1 MTSMKT
7 FYYCGA
13 SACAPLAN
21 RHLHKEASLTTTRP
35 AQTILKSSAAVSLK
49 IKLSPMVAR
58 AVMPLKDIR
67 VVTRSTKMKAGQ
79 EMIKRV

>member
-13 SACAPLAN
+13 SAYANLAN
-21 RHLHKEASLTTTRP
+21 LHRHHEASLTTTRP
-35 AQTILKSSAAVSLK
+35 AQTILKSSATVSLENQTK
-49 IKLSPMVAR
+49 PNGCEGCD
-58 AVMPLKDIR
+58 AVDGYS

-79 EMIKRV
+79 K